1 MFKLPTALIVLA
13 MFVTLAFHNSLP
25 LSTKAQQQQPPIQ
38 QEQTPSQIAQIA
50 QPSLPVLREYHG
62 VKLGM
67 NREQV
72 KDAMNK
78 PSQTGKDWDEFK
90 LKDNDLMT
98 VRYDEQ
104 GVVKTIQL
112 YFTDA
117 ARAPEWEKTIGSA
130 EIQQKPNGSKFARAV
145 ITEENFWITMY
156 QNSGGEVTTITIS
169 R

>member
-1 MFKLPTALIVLA
+1 MFKLSTTLFALAL
-13 MFVTLAFHNSLP
+13 FVTLTFHQQMP
-25 LSTKAQQQQPPIQ
+25 FSTKAHQPLQPMQQDPM
-38 QEQTPSQIAQIA
+38 PSQIAQ
-50 QPSLPVLREYHG
+50 PLLPVLREYRG

-72 KDAMNK
+72 KDAMDK
-78 PSQTGKDWDEFK
+78 PSQTSKDWDEFK

-98 VRYDEQ
+98 VRYDDQ
-104 GVVKTIQL
+104 GAVKTIQL

-117 ARAPEWEKTIGSA
+117 ARAPEWEKTVGSA

-145 ITEENFWITMY
+145 IKEENFWITMY
-156 QNSGGEVTTITIS
+156 QNSSGEVTTITIS

>member
-1 MFKLPTALIVLA
+1 MFKLFTTLFVLA
-13 MFVTLAFHNSLP
+13 PFVTLAFHNSLP
-25 LSTKAQQQQPPIQ
+25 LSTKAQQPQLPIQ
-38 QEQTPSQIAQIA
+38 QEQTLSQIA
-50 QPSLPVLREYHG
+50 QPSLPILREYRG

-104 GVVKTIQL
+104 GAVKTIQL
-112 YFTDA
+112 FFTDV
-117 ARAPEWEKTIGSA
+117 ARAPAWTEAIGSA
-130 EIQQKPNGSKFARAV
+130 EVQQQPNGSKVARAV
-145 ITEENFWITMY
+145 IKEENFWVTMY
-156 QNSGGEVTTITIS
+156 QSSSGAVTTITIS

>member
-1 MFKLPTALIVLA
+1 MFKPSTTFFPLALL
-13 MFVTLAFHNSLP
+13 VTLAFQNSLP

-38 QEQTPSQIAQIA
+38 QEQTPSLIA
-50 QPSLPVLREYHG
+50 QPSLPVLRQYSG
-62 VKLGM
+62 IKLGM

-72 KDAMNK
+72 KDAMDK

-104 GVVKTIQL
+104 DAVKTIQL

-145 ITEENFWITMY
+145 IQEENFWITMY
-156 QNSGGEVTTITIS
+156 QNSSGEVTTITIS